1 MAGVPY
7 LTFTGFGIY
16 FYRMYKKYQRM
27 LDTTAETCD
36 SLGPPEHPTV
46 GARES

>member
-1 MAGVPY
+1 MMIAVPY
-7 LTFTGFGIY
+7 LTMTGFSIY

-36 SLGPPEHPTV
+36 SLGPHPTV